1 MKKYRKFKRGKTI
14 NPYIIFIIVII
25 GICAMSVGYAVSSD
39 TMFINGRA
47 NAKYTY
53 FTITYVL
60 NGGTN
65 PENPITQYRI
75 IDDDLLPIPTKEG
88 YKFAGWYDDEDFDG
102 ERKFDASDLEGNVT
116 LYAKWKS
123 ENAYYE
129 EYRHDEPFTFTGSNY
144 LDTGIALYSEA
155 NWQKDFEMGFTIDE
169 YVASQQVNQAV
180 FFNTKYEVESLK
192 FPGLVVRR
200 DADKNAIEVTQQI
213 NYGVKA
219 TQKFNTP
226 AIPCTVKVYRISGVI
241 YYSVNGGGLIQVQNM
256 SNFNQQFDLTAWF
269 GAAPDENGNVIRG
282 LVGTLSNMY
291 VRIEEYETKKYT
303 VTFNANGG
311 TVSPASRRVKE
322 FNEVGELP
330 IPTYERR
337 YFQGWYA
344 DPALTTPVSAKTIIS
359 SDTTFY
365 AKWSDSA
372 KLEVNGNYY
381 TTLAEAIEAVPDSDE
396 YVTIKVYEDIASK
409 VTIPNGKKIILDLQ
423 DNIISNDGVAPV
435 FENHG
440 DLKIIN
446 GTLATDTT
454 QGLIN
459 NNADGTLTITGG
471 ELIATGT
478 KQVVYN
484 NGGTVV
490 ISGDAYLSSNSSIRA
505 AVHNLNNGDITI
517 TGGTIVA
524 YNYSAVYNEKGTLTI
539 GTKDGTIDTQS
550 PLIQGKTYGVDNA
563 KPFDFYDGT
572 IIGRTNA
579 VKNENQIADIE
590 INSEISHHSEVVE
603 GVTYKSIYL
612 TATE

>member
-1 MKKYRKFKRGKTI
+1 MKKYRKFKRGKTL
-14 NPYIIFIIVII
+14 NPYIIFIIVIV

-47 NAKYTY
+47 NAKYSY

-88 YKFAGWYDDEDFDG
+88 YKFAGWYYDEDFDG

-169 YVASQQVNQAV
+169 YVASQNVNQAV
-180 FFNTKYEVESLK
+180 FFNSKYEVESLK

-213 NYGVKA
+213 NHGIKA
-219 TQKFNTP
+219 IQKFNTP

-344 DPALTTPVSAKTIIS
+344 NPALTTPVSASTIIN

-381 TTLAEAIEAVPDSDE
+381 TTLAEAINAVPESNE
-396 YVTIKVYEDIASK
+396 YVTIHVYEDMKSK
-409 VTIPNGKKIILDLQ
+409 VTIPAGKKIILDLQ
-423 DNIISNDGVAPV
+423 ESILSNDGNNAVI
-435 FENHG
+435 ENNG

-446 GTLATDTT
+446 GTITSSTSTGA
-454 QGLIN
+454 IN
-459 NNADGTLTITGG
+459 NNEGATLTITGG
-471 ELIATGT
+471 EVIATGT
-478 KQVVYN
+478 KQAVYN
-484 NGGTVV
+484 NGGTTI
-490 ISGDAYLSSNSSIRA
+490 ISGDAFLSSNSTIRA
-505 AVHNLNNGDITI
+505 AVHNLNNGELII
-517 TGGTIVA
+517 TGGTIVSYGQCGIENA
-524 YNYSAVYNEKGTLTI
+524 NGTMTI
-539 GTKDGTIDTQS
+539 GTKDGTIDTQA
-550 PLIQGKTYGVDNA
+550 PLIQGKTYGITSTPNYSV
-563 KPFDFYDGT
+563 YDGT

-579 VKNENQIADIE
+579 VNKENLITDIE